1 MALPLVLLAQPVEPK
16 AYTQPSPQDTL
27 WDSPDGPDP
36 AVREN
41 DAGRWV
47 IALRE
52 LMERTYDVSGQK
64 AEWVLGTSILGN
76 PELNPTAFGMGSVS
90 RRFPSKLAGLYTTR
104 LGYDGSTI
112 TLNGENGILT

>member
-1 MALPLVLLAQPVEPK
+1 MVWTVFGEPLTPR

-27 WDSPDGPDP
+27 WDSPDSPDP

-104 LGYDGSTI
+104 LGYDGSTL
-112 TLNGENGILT
+112 TLNGENGILTE